1 MKKYKVAI
9 SRTETTMYCIDV
21 EAENE
26 SDAEKIAFEDY
37 YVEGDYTSKNVVW
50 GEEDVHSIE
59 EVSCN

>member
-9 SRTETTMYCIDV
+9 SRTETTMYYIDV

>member
-9 SRTETTMYCIDV
+9 SRTETTVYYIDV

-37 YVEGDYTSKNVVW
+37 YIEGDYTSKNVVW

>member
-9 SRTETTMYCIDV
+9 SRTETTVYYIDV

-37 YVEGDYTSKNVVW
+37 YVEGDYTSKDVVW

>member
-9 SRTETTMYCIDV
+9 SRTETTVYYIDV

-59 EVSCN
+59 EIV

>member
-9 SRTETTMYCIDV
+9 SRTETTVYYIDV

-37 YVEGDYTSKNVVW
+37 YVEGDYTSKDVVW
-50 GEEDVHSIE
+50 GEENVHSIE

>member
-9 SRTETTMYCIDV
+9 SRTETTVYYIDV

-37 YVEGDYTSKNVVW
+37 YIEGDYTSKDVVW
-50 GEEDVHSIE
+50 GEEDIHSIE

>member
-9 SRTETTMYCIDV
+9 SRTETTVYYIDV

-37 YVEGDYTSKNVVW
+37 YVEGDYTSKDVVW
-50 GEEDVHSIE
+50 GEEDIHSIE

>member
-9 SRTETTMYCIDV
+9 SRTETTVYYIDV